1 MIITVANFKGG
12 VSKTATAQTMGAW
25 FRRNGGNV
33 LYIDLDSQ
41 TNLTYTL
48 QGTAAGVPTALDVLT
63 RQATAE
69 EATQHTPQGDLIPG
83 TQELAKL
90 NNILTDVGREYRLRE
105 ALEPIKKKYDYIII
119 DTPPQLGIAT
129 VDALTAAEWAVI
141 PVQADIYSVQ
151 GIELIADTI
160 KTIQQYSNPALKVA
174 GVLITR
180 YNKRAIIS
188 QDMKEN
194 LQKAAQL
201 LDTTVFDTAIREC
214 VSVKEAQAMGQDI
227 FTYAP
232 KSNAATDY
240 TAFIKE
246 FEERAGQW
254 QVKISKEK

>member
-1 MIITVANFKGG
+1 MIITTANFKGG
-12 VSKTATAQTMGAW
+12 VSKTATAHAIGAW
-25 FRRNGGNV
+25 YQQHGGKV

-41 TNLTYTL
+41 ANLTYTL

-63 RQATAE
+63 KQTTAE
-69 EATQHTPQGDLIPG
+69 ETIQHTQGGDLIPG
-83 TQELAKL
+83 AQGLAKL

-105 ALEPIKKKYDYIII
+105 ALEPVKDRYSHIII

-141 PVQADIYSVQ
+141 PVQADVYSVQ
-151 GIELIADTI
+151 GIELIAETI
-160 KTIQQYSNPALKVA
+160 KTIQQYSNHALKVA

-180 YNKRAIIS
+180 YNKRALIS

-194 LQKAAQL
+194 LQKAAQV

-227 FTYAP
+227 YTYAP
-232 KSNAATDY
+232 KSNAAADY
-240 TAFIKE
+240 TEFMKE
-246 FEERAGQW
+246 FEGRIGQ
-254 QVKISKEK
+254 